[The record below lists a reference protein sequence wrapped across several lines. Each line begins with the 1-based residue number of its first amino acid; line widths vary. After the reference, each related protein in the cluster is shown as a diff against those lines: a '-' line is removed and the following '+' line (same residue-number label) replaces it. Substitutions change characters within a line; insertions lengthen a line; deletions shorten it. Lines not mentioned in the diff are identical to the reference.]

1 MTVQIELP
9 QIIALI
15 VSLLGLLMGFGKFL
29 LSQID
34 NRLHKIE
41 SQHAQ
46 EIQEW
51 RKLEREVMQLRADLP
66 DKYVR
71 REDYIRGQSVLESKM
86 DALYQR
92 IDALIQRDR
101 TP

>member
-41 SQHAQ
+41 GQHAQ

-71 REDYIRGQSVLESKM
+71 REDYIRGQTVLESKM

-92 IDALIQRDR
+92 IDTLIQRDR